1 MVVISENPVL
11 GELAPVCLT
20 FDRLLYSRRSFFI
33 CGVGKTFGPT
43 IQAGVI
49 HGYMEGMEALYEP
62 DEKSCVDCFGN
73 GVAACKGHKRFYCF
87 LCGCYAHRIGRRR
100 RTGQHHYVFSM
111 SGRFRCNVWFYRD
124 TGCSIPDQLKERTG
138 KK

>member
-1 MVVISENPVL
+1 MVVIYEIPIL
-11 GELAPVCLT
+11 GELAPIGLT
-20 FDRLLYSRRSFFI
+20 LDRLLHSGRSFFI
-33 CGVGKTFGPT
+33 AGVWPT
-43 IQAGVI
+43 TQAGVI
-49 HGYMEGMEALYEP
+49 HGYMEEMEALYEP
-62 DEKSCVDCFGN
+62 DEKSCVGCFGN
-73 GVAACKGHKRFYCF
+73 GVAVCKGHKRFYCF

-100 RTGQHHYVFSM
+100 RTGQYHYVFSM